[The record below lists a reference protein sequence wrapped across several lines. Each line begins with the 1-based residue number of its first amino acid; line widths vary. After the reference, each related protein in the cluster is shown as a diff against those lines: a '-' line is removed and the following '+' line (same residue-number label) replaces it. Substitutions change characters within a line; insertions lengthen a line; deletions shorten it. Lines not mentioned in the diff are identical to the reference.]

1 MSDITLKGVIYA
13 RYSSDNQREESIEG
27 QLRECKAYAEEK
39 GITILGAYTD
49 RALTA
54 RTDNRPQ
61 FQKLIEDSE
70 KGMFEVVLVWKLDRF
85 ARNRF
90 DSAHYKHILKKN
102 GVKVI
107 SATEHISENSE
118 GILMESLLEGMAEYY
133 SAELSEKV
141 RRGMKENALK
151 GKHTSGSVPLGLC
164 LDENRYFQID
174 EKLAPVVLEVF
185 TRYKEGATMKEL
197 ADDLNAR
204 GIRTVRGKEISLNV
218 IERMLSNRKYIGEY
232 WHHDMLIEDAIPAIV
247 SKELFDLVQERR
259 QKNKKAPAR
268 YKAED
273 AYLLTTK
280 LYCGKCGAF
289 MVGESGTSHTKEV
302 HRYYRCVNTK
312 KKKVCTKKAVKKDWI
327 ENLVIHYTKQV
338 IMNDE
343 IMERLVD
350 TLYQLQN
357 KESDIL
363 PTLKKQLADIQK
375 RIENILNAIEAGIFT
390 PSTKQRLDELERTKG
405 QLEVSIME
413 EEWKKPIIER
423 EDIAFFVYRFREL
436 DLNYQE
442 ERQRLIDSFV
452 NSVYL
457 YDDKCV
463 ITFNYKEGTKTI
475 TLNDVEG
482 SDLFASSA
490 SKRLSTKSIAFLF
503 CLTCF
508 SEKGC
513 TDGFFCEIYCG
524 CKITV

>member
-27 QLRECKAYAEEK
+27 QLRECNAYAKEK

-49 RALTA
+49 RAISGTKE
-54 RTDNRPQ
+54 DRPE
-61 FQKLIEDSE
+61 FQKLIKDSE

-85 ARNRF
+85 ARDRYY
-90 DSAHYKHILKKN
+90 SAHYKHILKKN

-164 LDENRYFQID
+164 LDANRYFQID

-185 TRYKEGATMKEL
+185 IRYKEGATMKEL

-232 WHHDMLIEDAIPAIV
+232 WYHDMLIEDAIPAIV
-247 SKELFDLVQERR
+247 SKDLFDLVQERR
-259 QKNKKAPAR
+259 RKNKKAPAR
-268 YKAED
+268 FKAED

-280 LYCGKCGAF
+280 LHCGKCGAF

-338 IMNDE
+338 IMNDDM
-343 IMERLVD
+343 MERLID
-350 TLYQLQN
+350 MLYNLQN

-375 RIENILNAIEAGIFT
+375 RIENILNAIESGIFT
-390 PSTKQRLDELERTKG
+390 PSTKQRLDELERTKS

-413 EEWKKPIIER
+413 EEWKKPVLKR
-423 EDIAFFVYRFREL
+423 EEISFFVYRFRGL
-436 DLNYQE
+436 DLDEQE

-463 ITFNYKEGTKTI
+463 ITFNYKDGTKTI
-475 TLNDVEG
+475 TLKDVEG
-482 SDLFASSA
+482 SNLFASSA
-490 SKRLSTKSIAFLF
+490 VIAVKTIDKSRWFFLF
-503 CLTCF
+503 LA
-508 SEKGC
+508 
-513 TDGFFCEIYCG
+513 FFVRSG
-524 CKITV
+524 MLSSDV